1 MKILVLGA
9 QGMLGHRVARELSDL
24 DIIAPSRSEYNAPD
38 SLARYG
44 LTDDDY
50 VINCI
55 GAIPQKNKDIN
66 EMRRVNSE
74 FPYLLRAEGNFRVIQ
89 IATDCAFYGDAGNYG
104 EDSLRNAQD
113 IYGRTKIYGE
123 LPSFMNLRCSII
135 GPELTAKKSLFEW
148 VRNQPEGATL
158 HGYVRH
164 RWNGITTDAFAKIV
178 RGVIENDLWFAGM
191 QHLVPANQV
200 TKHEL
205 VKLIAARTNR
215 NDLNILPAITG
226 IVDRTLRT
234 TRPHLNDL
242 LWSKAGYDYA
252 PTIHDLVS
260 AIAID

>member
-9 QGMLGHRVARELSDL
+9 SGMLGHRVARELKDL
-24 DIIAPSRSEYNAPD
+24 NVIAPSRTDYNAPD
-38 SLARYG
+38 SLARYE

-55 GAIPQKNKDIN
+55 GAIPQKDKDMN

-74 FPYLLRAEGNFRVIQ
+74 FPHLLRAEGNFRVIQ
-89 IATDCAFYGDAGNYG
+89 IATDCAFYGDTGNYG

-113 IYGRTKIYGE
+113 FYGRSKIYGE

-148 VRNQPEGATL
+148 VRNQPQGETL
-158 HGYVRH
+158 HGFVRH

-205 VKLIAARTNR
+205 VKLIATRTNR
-215 NDLNILPAITG
+215 DDLNIVPAITG

-234 TRPHLNDL
+234 TRPYLNDL
-242 LWSKAGYDYA
+242 LWSKAGYDNV
-252 PTIHDLVS
+252 PSIQDLVS
-260 AIAID
+260 AIAVD